1 MGRAFGLALGFA
13 LGLVATG
20 CGSRCKDVA
29 AVRTKLTTRTG
40 APNRG
45 ADVQVTIPLARA
57 NALIAE
63 LLQQQ
68 PLTVPL
74 EVPDLGPVQITTHPL
89 TATVREVKLLP
100 GAPGRVRF
108 AVRLDI
114 DDPDEQVTSI
124 SAIAEIEPVLTR
136 ETGAAQ
142 LSIGI
147 GPENVLSLKP
157 ELGPD
162 ATAKLGGAVSRWMP
176 SKLKDK
182 LPQPLVDAAARK
194 LGGHL
199 TGAAWTVLQKTLLVR
214 LGDLTRL
221 RLRLPD
227 VPVARVDLHSA
238 SAPDVLVVDLM
249 SDLPIRG
256 GLAPAGTMPAEITV
270 RIAGSAAAELANWAI
285 DQRLAPQWY
294 TRSLKPSPNG
304 EFRPRFDY
312 LPGRSHPIKVYAFQE
327 RGGCSYFRV
336 GVNAKVAL
344 RKGELIVTATD
355 RDLEAST
362 ANPAIEAAAWVKY
375 FLTGAIDRSKHVAAH
390 TQLTIGGRTLLTE
403 VVSAELAHDEL
414 AFGLQFTA
422 GPQPAATALNGSGTS
437 RPSAGSSGGI
447 KNSSR

>member
-13 LGLVATG
+13 LGLLATG

-157 ELGPD
+157 GSARMPPRSSAAPSAAGCPASSRTSCLNPWSMRRPASSA
-162 ATAKLGGAVSRWMP
+162 ATSP
-176 SKLKDK
+176 
-182 LPQPLVDAAARK
+182 
-194 LGGHL
+194 
-199 TGAAWTVLQKTLLVR
+199 
-214 LGDLTRL
+214 
-221 RLRLPD
+221 
-227 VPVARVDLHSA
+227 
-238 SAPDVLVVDLM
+238 AP
-249 SDLPIRG
+249 RG
-256 GLAPAGTMPAEITV
+256 RCCRRPCSCGLAI
-270 RIAGSAAAELANWAI
+270 
-285 DQRLAPQWY
+285 
-294 TRSLKPSPNG
+294 
-304 EFRPRFDY
+304 
-312 LPGRSHPIKVYAFQE
+312 
-327 RGGCSYFRV
+327 
-336 GVNAKVAL
+336 
-344 RKGELIVTATD
+344 
-355 RDLEAST
+355 
-362 ANPAIEAAAWVKY
+362 
-375 FLTGAIDRSKHVAAH
+375 
-390 TQLTIGGRTLLTE
+390 
-403 VVSAELAHDEL
+403 
-414 AFGLQFTA
+414 
-422 GPQPAATALNGSGTS
+422 
-437 RPSAGSSGGI
+437 
-447 KNSSR
+447 